1 MSGRRQDDC
10 DVLVIGGGLTGLT
23 CAVLL
28 HEAGHSVIV
37 VEAFPLPHTFPQ
49 ATSGQSHIQPRSG
62 SEILPLTHSSKPH
75 PCLLL

>member
-28 HEAGHSVIV
+28 HEAGHSVIL
-37 VEAFPLPHTFPQ
+37 VEAADRL
-49 ATSGQSHIQPRSG
+49 RSLVEG
-62 SEILPLTHSSKPH
+62 GRHRRRE
-75 PCLLL
+75 CARGE